1 MKKLIFTMMVTSLI
15 GAPAFAAGESHTN
28 KHEAA
33 GLGGG
38 LAIGAAVGGPIGAIL
53 GAAFGAVLGAKYHDE
68 RTGRVALESDYA
80 QANADI
86 DELRS
91 QLHGRE
97 TRIADFETRILEMQ
111 QRITEE
117 QRSYRAAVQEAL
129 NAEVFFRT
137 GESVL
142 SDESIERIGRIAAL
156 VAPMDGFVVL
166 LAGYAD
172 SRGAEDFN
180 EELSAARA
188 GAVRDALVAAG
199 LPATRITVTA
209 EGERSAKAAEG
220 DLDALAMDRRVQIE
234 LVSGESDARVAA
246 RP

>member
-1 MKKLIFTMMVTSLI
+1 MKKLIFAVMASSLI
-15 GAPAFAAGESHTN
+15 GAPAFAADKSHTN

-33 GLGGG
+33 GLGSG

-53 GAAFGAVLGAKYHDE
+53 GAAFGAVLGTKYHDE
-68 RTGRVALESDYA
+68 RTGRIAVEADYA
-80 QANADI
+80 LANADI
-86 DELRS
+86 DDLRS

-97 TRIADFETRILEMQ
+97 RRISEMQ
-111 QRITEE
+111 QQLSEE

-142 SDESIERIGRIAAL
+142 SDESIDRIGRIAAL
-156 VAPMDGFVVL
+156 VAPMDGFVVR

-180 EELSAARA
+180 EQLSAERA
-188 GAVRDALVAAG
+188 VAVRDALVAAG
-199 LPATRITVTA
+199 MPASRISVTA
-209 EGERSAKAAEG
+209 EGERSSNAEEG

-234 LVSGESDARVAA
+234 LVSGDSDARVAA